1 MNNTII
7 KFRNLKNTQ
16 QDRNWSQVEDKLMS
30 YNIKPGTHR
39 MRKSTKQTLRDIM
52 DSPEF
57 QHTEWQEKK
66 KKSCCFQ
73 KIT

>member
-57 QHTEWQEKK
+57 QHTEWQGKK
-66 KKSCCFQ
+66 KQVAAFK
-73 KIT
+73 K

>member
-7 KFRNLKNTQ
+7 KVRNLKNTQ

-30 YNIKPGTHR
+30 QNIKLGTHR
-39 MRKSTKQTLRDIM
+39 MRKSMKQTLRDII

-57 QHTEWQEKK
+57 QHIE
-66 KKSCCFQ
+66 
-73 KIT
+73 